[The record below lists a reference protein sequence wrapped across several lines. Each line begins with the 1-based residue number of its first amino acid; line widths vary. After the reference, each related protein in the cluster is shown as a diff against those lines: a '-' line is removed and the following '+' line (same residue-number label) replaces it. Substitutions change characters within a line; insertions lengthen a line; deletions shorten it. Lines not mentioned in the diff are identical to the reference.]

1 MEGEFLNL
9 IDAYIEAY
17 ESLVKLSKEMYMCLI
32 NRDLKM
38 LLQITNSQSEII
50 GKLFM
55 LGDREEVKNLRGKDL
70 ESLISDLPLEEQS
83 EVRKKFEYLE
93 RLILELGE
101 LVRINSRLLGRSIE
115 LLDKYVE
122 FLRKNVSLNSIFLE
136 DRG

>member
-1 MEGEFLNL
+1 MESKILDL
-9 IDAYIEAY
+9 IDVYIEAY
-17 ESLVKLSKEMYMCLI
+17 ESLVRLSREMYISLI

-55 LGDREEVKNLRGKDL
+55 LGDREEIKEFRDKDL
-70 ESLISDLPLEEQS
+70 EALISNLPLEEQS
-83 EVRKKFEYLE
+83 KVRERFEYLE

-101 LVRINSRLLGRSIE
+101 LVRINSRLLERSIG
-115 LLDKYVE
+115 LLDKCVK
-122 FLRKNVSLNSIFLE
+122 FLKKNSPLSSIFLE

>member
-1 MEGEFLNL
+1 MNL